1 MPAPSAA
8 ECSSCPLWRAVAS
21 SATSTTEP
29 LFRNRHTSARDGTV
43 PKSEQAEFVAHLA
56 QRARDDPDWWLVV
69 RAYAEGA
76 HMFPDPF
83 KPKAPPF
90 SV

>member
-8 ECSSCPLWRAVAS
+8 ACSSCPLWRARARPD
-21 SATSTTEP
+21 TSTTQ
-29 LFRNRHTSARDGTV
+29 D
-43 PKSEQAEFVAHLA
+43 EFVAYLA
-56 QRARDDPDWWLVV
+56 RRARDDPDWWLVV